1 MPITRLRITH
11 TNTHLFS
18 VGMDGMLCIFDVRD
32 RDPKRD
38 TESLQSL
45 KCSQEILSN
54 KHEVESLQQE
64 EENLESKN

>member
-1 MPITRLRITH
+1 MPITRLRMTH

-38 TESLQSL
+38 TESLQ
-45 KCSQEILSN
+45 
-54 KHEVESLQQE
+54 
-64 EENLESKN
+64 